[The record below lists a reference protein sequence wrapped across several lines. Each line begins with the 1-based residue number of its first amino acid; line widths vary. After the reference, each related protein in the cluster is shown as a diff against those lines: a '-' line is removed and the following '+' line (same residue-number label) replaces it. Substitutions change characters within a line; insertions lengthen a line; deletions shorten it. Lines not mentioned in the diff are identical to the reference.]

1 MNVMSLTV
9 VLLMSPYSTPLRA
22 YRPDG
27 FIKCYKDDRR
37 NRILKGK
44 HQKSKTN
51 SGDECKQ
58 YCMSNGFRYAGTENE
73 DECYCG
79 HTIPVQELLYVCNH
93 KCPGNPEE
101 ICGGRS
107 TISVYDTWYCA
118 TSPCKNGATCEDID
132 ASSYNCICFGE
143 WTGKHCDKHTS
154 SSSSSSATN
163 TPVINITS
171 AATNEHAK
179 STEDKSPLSTSIKIT
194 THFPNI
200 KTTDKSESN
209 IAEYV
214 LVPVALVVLIAITVA
229 AVCIKRRRA
238 AKKVRNGVSSGL
250 ATTTKQPKHREVG
263 NASCNDYKVK
273 STPYSYCSTSRTST
287 YFNSGYVDIEP
298 DGCDNKQIKYSHLTI
313 QTLPYFD
320 NTYSHLKANQNNISW
335 ISDITYSHL
344 DNENSPT
351 ETTEDIDT
359 YNRLQVNTSNGM
371 KKFQDESD
379 CDTDYSHL
387 DARAQNTE
395 IDAGDY
401 SHLNYKSPEK
411 NKEHSSS
418 DLSGNTHELA
428 FVETSDG
435 EIRHDYFVLEKIS

>member
-1 MNVMSLTV
+1 MHAMSLTV
-9 VLLMSPYSTPLRA
+9 VLLMTLYSSLLRA

-27 FIKCYKDDRR
+27 YVGCFKDKKD
-37 NRILKGK
+37 RILKGK
-44 HQKSKTN
+44 HRESKTN
-51 SGDECKQ
+51 SGDECKR
-58 YCMSNGFRYAGTENE
+58 YCMSYRYRYAGTKKE

-79 HTIPVQELLYVCNH
+79 HTIPVQELLYICNH
-93 KCPGNPEE
+93 KCPGNHEE

-132 ASSYNCICFGE
+132 ARSYNCICFGE
-143 WTGKHCDKHTS
+143 WTGKNCDKETETTTLETS
-154 SSSSSSATN
+154 SLS
-163 TPVINITS
+163 
-171 AATNEHAK
+171 
-179 STEDKSPLSTSIKIT
+179 DKTQLSTRIKIT

-229 AVCIKRRRA
+229 VVCIKRRRA
-238 AKKVRNGVSSGL
+238 AKNVRNGVSSEL
-250 ATTTKQPKHREVG
+250 ATTNKQPKHREVG

-298 DGCDNKQIKYSHLTI
+298 DGCDNKQNKYNHLTI

-371 KKFQDESD
+371 KRFQDESD

-387 DARAQNTE
+387 DARAQKTE
-395 IDAGDY
+395 IDADDY
-401 SHLNYKSPEK
+401 SHINYKSPEK

-428 FVETSDG
+428 IVETSDG